1 MSHIIG
7 KFIQFNTKQMSNTT
21 RKLILFDIDGT
32 ILLFKQNLAKK
43 LFTEFLT
50 ELFEFEVSEHVI
62 PSFAGMTDLQILRIV
77 SENLNI
83 PYQDI
88 TDKLPHIWSRMKSKF
103 EDHSTAEN
111 IKLMPGIVELLNLF
125 AENEDN
131 FLGLIT
137 GNYIENAYLKLDSYK
152 LRHFFHIGAFG
163 DDDENR
169 NHLPPIAINRA
180 NLYLKSDL
188 FNNKNTV
195 IIGDTDRDVECAKVH
210 NIKSVAVAT
219 GGCNA
224 QFLNEQHPDLL
235 FNDFSDYK
243 NSYEMIM
250 NLFE

>member
-1 MSHIIG
+1 MSYLNG
-7 KFIQFNTKQMSNTT
+7 KFIQFNKKQMNNIT

-50 ELFEFEVSEHVI
+50 ELFEFEVSENVI

-88 TDKLPHIWSRMKSKF
+88 TDKLPHIWSQMKSKF
-103 EDHSTAEN
+103 EGHSSVEN
-111 IKLMPGIVELLNLF
+111 IKLMPGIVELINLF
-125 AENEDN
+125 ADNEDN

-137 GNYIENAYLKLDSYK
+137 GNYIENAYIKLDPYK
-152 LRHFFHIGAFG
+152 LGHFFPIGAFG

-169 NHLPPIAINRA
+169 NNLPPIAIHRA
-180 NLYLKSDL
+180 NLFLKSDI
-188 FNNKNTV
+188 FTSENTV
-195 IIGDTDRDVECAKVH
+195 IIGDTDRDIECAKVH

-219 GGCNA
+219 GGCDA
-224 QFLNEQHPDLL
+224 QFLNAQNPDLL

-250 NLFE
+250 NLLE